1 MKPNCI
7 LPIHVGGTIA
17 SAESNSGFRPK
28 LSFADLLGKI
38 DNGFAGNCIIAPAQ
52 SPFGEYGIDSA
63 GMELPHIQKVAETI
77 CANYDQHDAFI
88 VTHGTDTLAYTAS
101 MLAFMLQG
109 IQKPVIV
116 TGAQKTLEDE
126 NSDVVANLETAML
139 AAVTSNWKVIKAVR
153 ATKVD
158 IGVKSV
164 DAFISNLRDEIQIR
178 DFQRSN
184 YAINQGELEQFN
196 TGVSE
201 AVEIF
206 CLSHTTNPVWLKNY
220 LDNSDLKALIVL
232 IYGMSGHRVELIE
245 VLSRWANDNDAVVI
259 AKTHSP
265 YGSTDLSKYEMGVK
279 ALKMGILSSLD
290 MTLESAYAKT
300 CTLLSRSSE
309 LQDFPRF
316 CVVFGKD
323 SHHDVQVYTFTR
335 EHLRT
340 MKCPFEVATSPEK
353 IVGVLES
360 VEAYVYMQT
369 FSTACKKLSP
379 GLIYKGAIGGYRY
392 PGDLPKG
399 CFYKVFYVG
408 EKEGFSPCKA
418 DG

>member
-126 NSDVVANLETAML
+126 NSDVVTNLETALL
-139 AAVTSNWKVIKAVR
+139 AASTTNCGVWVTFNGKVIKAVR

-164 DAFISNLRDEIQIR
+164 DAFVSNLRDEVQIR
-178 DFQRSN
+178 DFQHNN

-309 LQDFPRF
+309 PQDFRRQF
-316 CVVFGKD
+316 YLNFGGELD
-323 SHHDVQVYTFTR
+323 EGGVQKFR
-335 EHLRT
+335 E
-340 MKCPFEVATSPEK
+340 KSN
-353 IVGVLES
+353 
-360 VEAYVYMQT
+360 YW
-369 FSTACKKLSP
+369 LSN
-379 GLIYKGAIGGYRY
+379 
-392 PGDLPKG
+392 D
-399 CFYKVFYVG
+399 
-408 EKEGFSPCKA
+408 
-418 DG
+418 